1 MKKNILPLLLV
12 ICASNLWA
20 QNPDTLVLRVNTL
33 KKTGIILRQI
43 IKGENKAAL
52 REENDA
58 MSVSGPWVF
67 KIENPKDQ
75 TFQVVMKADTKTE
88 TIADQKKTY
97 LVDGVKFEGRDFKIG
112 DNLMIT
118 VTGADLNKIYTL
130 KYRKGAAVVTT
141 GKLAPPEGE
150 HQVGST
156 IKDAYYLVNGSN
168 MATKISILAFYAG
181 VEPSP
186 EAINA
191 AYINNKRIKPIAES
205 LDVTIAEASLTSLS
219 ALFSSVGGLDV
230 TQFADGL
237 TKFLVKR
244 TKEELNIAFF
254 SNFYNVLEKP
264 EFKDL
269 RTVFPQTYRALKII
283 GNEIYNYERYIQTL
297 REAFK
302 NDLNALITNLP
313 TIIDNHPEVFNKRNP
328 EMVAVAAILRSGL
341 YTAEALRNDIHPG
354 YMLEDFPIL
363 YLDSLK
369 PAFKASI
376 QTLQL
381 FSMSL
386 RDTSSSSEGKYWI
399 SMKDFKKLTLD
410 TEVFPIYLGLVEKMA
425 EVRYNGIPFSNTVN
439 VVQAIEAT
447 DDNNIRAWQEYVN
460 NLINKGERVA
470 KLLGEHQKPGSDSLA
485 FEQYYNYFKA
495 SIDLLEHANQAG
507 SLPGLKGPFLDL
519 SDFFDVANTAA
530 DLTLDIHRKN
540 YAAAITNVTHLYDV
554 TLVKHVASTKP
565 TMDKMFRYGS
575 FMASMAM
582 AKSSDEV
589 ADAIEA
595 AALPTGSARIKR
607 ETKFNVSLNAYVGP
621 FIGNEK
627 IRGVDFHYQSTYGLS
642 VPVGVAVSTGIGK
655 GWSTSLFFS
664 VIDLGA
670 LASFRFSESQYG
682 LGPDSTA
689 TVHEVPS
696 IQLEDIIAP
705 GVFLSV
711 GIPKSPLS
719 VNLGV
724 QSGPSLRKIT
734 VDDASGQP
742 VASFEDNRYVRWCVS
757 LVVDIP
763 LINFYT
769 KPRD

>member
-269 RTVFPQTYRALKII
+269 QTVFPQTYRALKII
-283 GNEIYNYERYIQTL
+283 GNEIG
-297 REAFK
+297 AC
-302 NDLNALITNLP
+302 
-313 TIIDNHPEVFNKRNP
+313 
-328 EMVAVAAILRSGL
+328 S
-341 YTAEALRNDIHPG
+341 
-354 YMLEDFPIL
+354 
-363 YLDSLK
+363 
-369 PAFKASI
+369 
-376 QTLQL
+376 
-381 FSMSL
+381 
-386 RDTSSSSEGKYWI
+386 
-399 SMKDFKKLTLD
+399 
-410 TEVFPIYLGLVEKMA
+410 
-425 EVRYNGIPFSNTVN
+425 
-439 VVQAIEAT
+439 
-447 DDNNIRAWQEYVN
+447 
-460 NLINKGERVA
+460 
-470 KLLGEHQKPGSDSLA
+470 
-485 FEQYYNYFKA
+485 
-495 SIDLLEHANQAG
+495 
-507 SLPGLKGPFLDL
+507 
-519 SDFFDVANTAA
+519 
-530 DLTLDIHRKN
+530 
-540 YAAAITNVTHLYDV
+540 
-554 TLVKHVASTKP
+554 
-565 TMDKMFRYGS
+565 
-575 FMASMAM
+575 
-582 AKSSDEV
+582 
-589 ADAIEA
+589 
-595 AALPTGSARIKR
+595 IKR
-607 ETKFNVSLNAYVGP
+607 DVSAANVNTIATIP
-621 FIGNEK
+621 IA
-627 IRGVDFHYQSTYGLS
+627 R
-642 VPVGVAVSTGIGK
+642 
-655 GWSTSLFFS
+655 TSG
-664 VIDLGA
+664 D
-670 LASFRFSESQYG
+670 
-682 LGPDSTA
+682 
-689 TVHEVPS
+689 
-696 IQLEDIIAP
+696 IQPPTEI
-705 GVFLSV
+705 
-711 GIPKSPLS
+711 
-719 VNLGV
+719 
-724 QSGPSLRKIT
+724 
-734 VDDASGQP
+734 
-742 VASFEDNRYVRWCVS
+742 
-757 LVVDIP
+757 
-763 LINFYT
+763 
-769 KPRD
+769 